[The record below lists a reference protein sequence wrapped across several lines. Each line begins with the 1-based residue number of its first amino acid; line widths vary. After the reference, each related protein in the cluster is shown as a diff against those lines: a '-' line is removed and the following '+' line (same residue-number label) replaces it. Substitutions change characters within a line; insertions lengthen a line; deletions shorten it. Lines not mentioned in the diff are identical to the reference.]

1 MWEATIR
8 ATAEQQVDAD
18 PERVWALAATQA
30 ALSAMPGHRFAF
42 AVEAAVPGTD
52 RLGCMIVSAK
62 ENVHCAVVDVREE
75 IPGQLICW
83 QVRSAPARKETLTL
97 SVRPRPGGCMLNVA
111 VSEVVP
117 RSFKGSYQRYWRRT
131 ASDWARRLKSVA
143 EGDMP
148 WPPDGMPA
156 EMREVCAGFE
166 LPEKTGQASASTEI
180 KADADAVW
188 EALWA
193 PDSARLIDAET
204 FVWAGT
210 VPGTPRRAAGELQC
224 SVTRQADGRFIAV
237 VHVVTELAKGRR
249 LVMQRIGSPDTEIA
263 HLVTPAPGGTRL
275 ELTARWPAPAV
286 RKAVATRAA
295 DTIAEHLQAT
305 AEAYKESIENAASRP
320 RER

>member
-8 ATAEQQVDAD
+8 ATVEQQVDAD
-18 PERVWALAATQA
+18 PERVWALAAAPA

-42 AVEAAVPGTD
+42 AVPAAVPGTD
-52 RLGCMIVSAK
+52 RLGCMIVSGK

-75 IPGQLICW
+75 IPGQLISW

-97 SVRPRPGGCMLNVA
+97 SVRPRPGGCTLSVA

-131 ASDWARRLKSVA
+131 ADDWARRLQSVA

-156 EMREVCAGFE
+156 EMRERCAGFE

-180 KADADAVW
+180 KADAAAVW
-188 EALWA
+188 ATVSA
-193 PDSARLIDAET
+193 PDSARLIDPET
-204 FVWAGT
+204 FIWAGT
-210 VPGTPRRAAGELQC
+210 VPGTPRRAVGELQC
-224 SVTRQADGRFIAV
+224 SVTRPSDDRFNAV
-237 VHVVTELAKGRR
+237 VHVVTELAEGRR
-249 LVMQRIGSPDTEIA
+249 EVTQRIGSPDTEIA
-263 HLVTPAPGGTRL
+263 HLVTPVAGGTRL

-286 RKAVATRAA
+286 RKAVAMRAA
-295 DTIAEHLQAT
+295 DTIAEHLRAT
-305 AEAYKESIENAASRP
+305 AEAYKESIEKAADP
-320 RER
+320 PGEQ